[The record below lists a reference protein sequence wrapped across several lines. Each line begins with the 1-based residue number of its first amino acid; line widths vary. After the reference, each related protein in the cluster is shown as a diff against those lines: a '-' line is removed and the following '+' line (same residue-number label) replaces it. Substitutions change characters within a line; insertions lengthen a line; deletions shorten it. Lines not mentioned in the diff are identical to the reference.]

1 MDSWTK
7 LTNCAAALEAEILVE
22 RLHAAGIDATVRG
35 NDIVGIFGPGFQGA
49 TARGV
54 DVLVPASALEAAEE
68 FLAEYRGA
76 EGEAS
81 DETDETDTFDD
92 D

>member
-7 LTNCAAALEAEILVE
+7 LINCAAGLEAEILVE

-35 NDIVGIFGPGFQGA
+35 NDIVGIFGPGFSGP

-54 DVLVPASALEAAEE
+54 DVLVPASALEAAKE
-68 FLAEYRGA
+68 FLADYHGTSDD
-76 EGEAS
+76 EG
-81 DETDETDTFDD
+81 
-92 D
+92 

>member
-7 LTNCAAALEAEILVE
+7 LINCASGLEADILVE

-54 DVLVPASALEAAEE
+54 DVLVLASALDAAKE
-68 FLAEYRGA
+68 FLADYRST
-76 EGEAS
+76 S
-81 DETDETDTFDD
+81 D
-92 D
+92 

>member
-7 LTNCAAALEAEILVE
+7 LINCASGLEAEILVE
-22 RLHAAGIDATVRG
+22 HLHAAGIDATVRG

-54 DVLVPASALEAAEE
+54 DVLVPASELDVAKEL
-68 FLAEYRGA
+68 LADYRGA
-76 EGEAS
+76 S
-81 DETDETDTFDD
+81 D
-92 D
+92 

>member
-7 LTNCAAALEAEILVE
+7 LVNCAAALEAEILVE
-22 RLHAAGIDATVRG
+22 RLRAAGIDATVRG

-54 DVLVPASALEAAEE
+54 DVLVPASALEAAKE
-68 FLAEYRGA
+68 FLADYRGN
-76 EGEAS
+76 G
-81 DETDETDTFDD
+81 DEE
-92 D
+92 